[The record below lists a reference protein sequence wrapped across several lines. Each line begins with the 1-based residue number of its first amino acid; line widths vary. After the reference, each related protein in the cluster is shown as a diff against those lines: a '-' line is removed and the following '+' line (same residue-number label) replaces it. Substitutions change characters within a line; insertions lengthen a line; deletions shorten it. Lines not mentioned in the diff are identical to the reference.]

1 MFEDTLRHI
10 QDFKNGTDEDGL
22 ANALYRQSVCHNT
35 R

>member
-22 ANALYRQSVCHNT
+22 ANAIHRKSVHHPT
-35 R
+35 W

>member
-22 ANALYRQSVCHNT
+22 ANAIHWQSL
-35 R
+35 